1 MNFFRSWENRDYALT
16 CAGFIAIALFTTSCA
31 TKLEE
36 APTSDEVVA
45 EALPDTEIAAE
56 WSAPAG
62 DTGAVDDGWLKSF
75 NDQQLEQIVDEA
87 LRLQNPN
94 MRILA
99 AQVDRAE
106 AAARLAGAALKPNI
120 GLAAGL
126 SENLDAS
133 GPEASNS
140 GGGVTMSWEADVWGR
155 VEAGANAAEEDLR
168 ATVADFEFARQSL
181 VAGVAKSWYL
191 AIELQGQEDL
201 AGEVVDIRTDL
212 LDVVETREELGAVST
227 QDVYLARS
235 DLSAA
240 ENVVRQTVA
249 GQREARRALEV
260 LIGRYPGAQIEI
272 APELVPVPP
281 QISAGLPSE
290 LLERRPDLIAAD
302 RRVAREFFLTEEA
315 RLASLPRFSLTAGAG
330 IGDTISSLSAGLFA
344 PLYTG
349 GAIEA
354 QLDGA
359 TASQQAA
366 IAAYGAAALNA
377 FEEVETALTNERLL
391 AEREGFLQS
400 IVSNEFQA
408 YEIERIRY
416 DAGATDILSILQI
429 QSRWIGGRIALLRL
443 QNERLAQRI
452 NLHLAL
458 GGSFEAAPVN

>member
-1 MNFFRSWENRDYALT
+1 MNIPGKYQSRKFALT
-16 CAGFIAIALFTTSCA
+16 CVGFAAIALFTTSCA

-56 WSAPAG
+56 WSAPTG
-62 DTGAVDDGWLKSF
+62 DSGAVDDGWLKSF

-140 GGGVTMSWEADVWGR
+140 AGGVTMSWEADVWGR

-212 LDVVETREELGAVST
+212 LGVVETREELGAVST

-366 IAAYGAAALNA
+366 IAAYGAAALKA

-416 DAGATDILSILQI
+416 DSGATDILSVLQI

-458 GGSFEAAPVN
+458 GGSFEAAPAN

>member
-1 MNFFRSWENRDYALT
+1 
-16 CAGFIAIALFTTSCA
+16 
-31 TKLEE
+31 
-36 APTSDEVVA
+36 
-45 EALPDTEIAAE
+45 
-56 WSAPAG
+56 
-62 DTGAVDDGWLKSF
+62 VDDGWLKSF
-75 NDQQLEQIVDEA
+75 NDQQLEEIVDEA
-87 LRLQNPN
+87 LRIQNPN

-99 AQVDRAE
+99 SQIDRAE
-106 AAARLAGAALKPNI
+106 AAARLAGAALKPNV
-120 GLAAGL
+120 GL
-126 SENLDAS
+126 SSGIWENLD
-133 GPEASNS
+133 S
-140 GGGVTMSWEADVWGR
+140 GGPDTSQSGGSVAVSWEADVWGR
-155 VEAGANAAEEDLR
+155 VQAGANAAEENLR

-181 VAGVAKSWYL
+181 AANVAKSWYL

-201 AGEVVDIRTDL
+201 ALEVVGIREEL
-212 LDVVETREELGAVST
+212 LNVVETREELGVVSV

-235 DLSAA
+235 DLDSA

-260 LIGRYPGAQIEI
+260 LIGRYPAAQIEI

-281 QISAGLPSE
+281 PISTGLPSQ

-315 RLASLPRFSLTAGAG
+315 RLAHLPRFSLTLGAG
-330 IGDTISSLSAGLFA
+330 FGDVISSLTAGLVA

-349 GAIEA
+349 GALEA

-400 IVSNEFQA
+400 IVSNE
-408 YEIERIRY
+408 YKSYDIERIRY
-416 DAGATDILSILQI
+416 DEGATDILSVLQI
-429 QSRWIGGRIALLRL
+429 QSRWIAGRIALLRI
-443 QNERLAQRI
+443 QNQRLAQRI

-458 GGSFEAAPVN
+458 GGSFQTAPAN